1 MRPKLRYKRAM
12 TIRHLLLASIVSLAA
27 CGGGSKKPPAEPA
40 PSMPAPTETA
50 QTPPPAEKAP
60 VVAPAP
66 PPPPPKLALGE
77 AKITMKM
84 KSKTKS
90 VDGEIALAPD
100 GALTATMNSTNA
112 KKKKE
117 TKTIAGKLTA
127 AGELQDDKG
136 EVIARIGDDG
146 KVETRQISEVKE
158 EGKLMKSE
166 MKYEDIG
173 TLDDAGVFTNKK
185 DGKKFSVDDKGK
197 LSGFP
202 TEMQLTVTAAPEQRK
217 AAVFVVVAMFGASKT
232 TMDSSSSKGDPV
244 PVPPIPATPK
254 K

>member
-1 MRPKLRYKRAM
+1 M
-12 TIRHLLLASIVSLAA
+12 T
-27 CGGGSKKPPAEPA
+27 E
-40 PSMPAPTETA
+40 PAPTETA
-50 QTPPPAEKAP
+50 ETPPPAEKAP
-60 VVAPAP
+60 VEAPAP

-77 AKITMKM
+77 AKITMKQ
-84 KSKTKS
+84 KSKTGTM
-90 VDGEIALAPD
+90 DGVITLAPD
-100 GALTATMNSTNA
+100 GVLTATMNSTNA

-117 TKTIAGKLTA
+117 TKTVAGTLTV

-136 EVIARIGDDG
+136 DVIARIGDDG

-166 MKYEDIG
+166 MKYQDIG

-202 TEMQLTVTAAPEQRK
+202 TEMQLTITAAPEQRK
-217 AAVFVVVAMFGASKT
+217 AAVFVVIAMFGASKT
-232 TMDSSSSKGDPV
+232 TTDSVSSKAGVV
-244 PVPPIPATPK
+244 PVEPIPATPK